1 MVILPLMNSNINNDI
16 QYLTVREVARLVSR
30 SERWVRL
37 QVANGVITPH
47 RIKSSRGKH
56 WGYTA
61 HEVTALRHYIETRGK
76 V

>member
-1 MVILPLMNSNINNDI
+1 MVILPLMNSNIDNDI
-16 QYLTVREVARLVSR
+16 QYLTVREVARLVGR

-37 QVANGVITPH
+37 QVNNGVITPH

-61 HEVTALRHYIETRGK
+61 REVTTLRHFIETRGK